1 MHTPCIFI
9 YMETNANTPATLTAN
24 TIEELLADAD
34 MCSWLDSIEDPG
46 DAGIYEDLHTLRYVT
61 DTLSNTPAATLQDL
75 YHSDIFT
82 EGK

>member
-1 MHTPCIFI
+1 M
-9 YMETNANTPATLTAN
+9 NNTTTTAT

-34 MCSWLDSIEDPG
+34 TCAWLDSIEDAG

-61 DTLSNTPAATLQDL
+61 DTLSITLATTLQDL
-75 YHSDIFT
+75 YQSDIFT